1 MFRGSSLFDDDLLVF
16 ALDDDFHIYAF
27 LFYQISYN
35 RLLMKKKEMA
45 NEEKH
50 KVVQECIDAIG
61 EKYAELAYKHDGCRV
76 L

>member
-1 MFRGSSLFDDDLLVF
+1 MMICQCLLLMMNSIF
-16 ALDDDFHIYAF
+16 TLSY
-27 LFYQISYN
+27 FYQISYN
-35 RLLMKKKEMA
+35 KLLMKKKEMA
-45 NEEKH
+45 NEDKH